1 MGHLTSWT
9 CPSGVFPTDGVEML
23 LQHLKPPSDWQHP
36 LSFLTGPGH
45 PQNQSAASE
54 THWSGKTVKLPEA
67 PSTWRLLQPH
77 IFYNLAS
84 SQLFLDHRVQAF
96 LHLIQGIDLFLE
108 GVHGSFFW
116 DPLTTPL
123 VSFLSVPPPSHF
135 PCPGTPR
142 FGSWENLLLLTVCPL
157 YSISETI
164 GSSCFPWGWLS
175 GVALHKEMSSSFVFC
190 SSISFLRQLDRPPG
204 LR

>member
-9 CPSGVFPTDGVEML
+9 CPSGVFPTDGVEMF

-45 PQNQSAASE
+45 PQNQSAASD
-54 THWSGKTVKLPEA
+54 THWAGKTVKLPEA

-123 VSFLSVPPPSHF
+123 VSFLSVPPLPF
-135 PCPGTPR
+135 PMPWDTQIWELGKPALTHCVSSVFYIRDHWFLLFPMGMALWSCTP
-142 FGSWENLLLLTVCPL
+142 
-157 YSISETI
+157 
-164 GSSCFPWGWLS
+164 
-175 GVALHKEMSSSFVFC
+175 
-190 SSISFLRQLDRPPG
+190 
-204 LR
+204 